1 MVRIPK
7 NANQFLDWFIENYGC
22 GGMENYYYEQNRK
35 ILQGLFYL
43 VSEAGLMELEF
54 LGKVL
59 LQLSDKS
66 GNYLGQVIDDPE
78 NFTGG
83 GDYDL

>member
-1 MVRIPK
+1 MSGLVRIPR
-7 NANQFLDWFIENYGC
+7 NPEAFLDWFIENYGC

-66 GNYLGQVIDDPE
+66 GNYLGQVIDKFDSFIE
-78 NFTGG
+78 E
-83 GDYDL
+83 

>member
-1 MVRIPK
+1 MSGLVRIPR
-7 NANQFLDWFIENYGC
+7 NPEAFLDWFIKEYGC

-59 LQLSDKS
+59 FQLSNKG
-66 GNYLGQVIDDPE
+66 GNYLSQVIDKFDSFIE
-78 NFTGG
+78 E
-83 GDYDL
+83 